1 MKALFKNH
9 NANND
14 VEIMVIPSSMV
25 LSSHT
30 PLGCGSLI
38 NLMETSFELSETPSK
53 KPQKITMPFE
63 SGRTF
68 GSCGLFGWRLTL
80 LMV

>member
-38 NLMETSFELSETPSK
+38 NLMETSFELSETPLK

-63 SGRTF
+63 VAGHLGPVVCLGR
-68 GSCGLFGWRLTL
+68 G
-80 LMV
+80 